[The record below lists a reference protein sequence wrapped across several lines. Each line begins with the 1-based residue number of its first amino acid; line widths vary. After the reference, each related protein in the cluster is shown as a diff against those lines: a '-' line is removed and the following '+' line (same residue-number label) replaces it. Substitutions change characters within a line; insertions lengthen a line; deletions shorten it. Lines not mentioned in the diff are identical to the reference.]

1 MLSMVVQVR
10 APKAAVTTRSVFM
23 ALPLSCFSAWIMA
36 AWRDELT
43 QTRGEEQICG
53 AACGQLHTDEDR
65 RRRDRRRWDDVH
77 LYQGRT
83 PGFAACSRKRTTPG
97 PKSHRVTQH
106 GVPGK
111 ASKKAFSHTETH
123 IDLSNSVSNHQPDAH
138 YK

>member
-1 MLSMVVQVR
+1 MLSKVVQVR

-43 QTRGEEQICG
+43 QTCGEEQICG

-77 LYQGRT
+77 FYQKDALSGVCHVFPLGFLAVLRGRRLL
-83 PGFAACSRKRTTPG
+83 C
-97 PKSHRVTQH
+97 H
-106 GVPGK
+106 
-111 ASKKAFSHTETH
+111 
-123 IDLSNSVSNHQPDAH
+123 L
-138 YK
+138 

>member
-53 AACGQLHTDEDR
+53 AACGQLPGGRAPRPGWAQGGAWQKTARAVQDEHAQADA
-65 RRRDRRRWDDVH
+65 DQ
-77 LYQGRT
+77 LQGAQR
-83 PGFAACSRKRTTPG
+83 
-97 PKSHRVTQH
+97 
-106 GVPGK
+106 
-111 ASKKAFSHTETH
+111 
-123 IDLSNSVSNHQPDAH
+123 
-138 YK
+138 